1 MRYVVREGTCSIE
14 QLALFLDVS
23 PMTIYRDV
31 SELERAQ
38 LVVRRR
44 GEIHAAESSLT
55 EAAAQ
60 LRLTHHPE
68 VKRALGLKVCEHM
81 DQVHSVAV
89 DDSSSAIPFVESL
102 GDFEPI
108 TVVTNAEFIASRV
121 RRIEGARLLML
132 GGDYEAWAE
141 SYFGE
146 IAEVGLDQIH
156 VDLCVMSMSA
166 VSATSCYHPNA
177 TVARFKRKMLSRAKK
192 KILLV
197 DSTKFTRSALHKVTS
212 IDTFDVII
220 TDDDAPLETIHLIE
234 ELGVSVETVHA

>member
-1 MRYVVREGTCSIE
+1 MRYVVREGTCSID
-14 QLALFLDVS
+14 QLAAYLDVS

-31 SELERAQ
+31 GELERAQ

-68 VKRALGLKVCEHM
+68 VKRALGLKVREHM
-81 DQVHSVAV
+81 AKVHSVAV
-89 DDSSSAIPFVESL
+89 DDSSSVIPLVEEL

-121 RRIEGARLLML
+121 RRTEGVRLLML

-146 IAEVGLDQIH
+146 IAEVGLEQIH

-166 VSATSCYHPNA
+166 VTTTTCYHPNA
-177 TVARFKRKMLSRAKK
+177 TVARFKRKMLSRAQK

-212 IDTFDVII
+212 IDTFDVMI
-220 TDDDAPLETIHLIE
+220 TDDETPGETIQAIE
-234 ELGVSVETVHA
+234 DLGVKVEVVHA